1 MPLKRLFFVGT
12 ALAALSLAPA
22 RARAGDCAVRV
33 WRTAEAGQEA
43 QALAPFG
50 GKNPT
55 ATMVPISSE
64 AACKELALKMCLLK
78 KPDLVASKEVKA
90 KFDGADLEA
99 GQNLCPQATA
109 AK

>member
-1 MPLKRLFFVGT
+1 MPLKRLLFFGS
-12 ALAALSLAPA
+12 ALAALLLDPSKAQ
-22 RARAGDCAVRV
+22 AGDCAVRV
-33 WRTAEAGQEA
+33 WRIAEAGQEA

-55 ATMVPISSE
+55 ATMVPMSSE
-64 AACKELALKMCLLK
+64 ASCKDLALKMCPLK
-78 KPDLVASKEVKA
+78 KPDLVVAKEVKA
-90 KFDGADLEA
+90 KFDGADLDA

>member
-1 MPLKRLFFVGT
+1 MSLKRLLLVGS
-12 ALAALSLAPA
+12 AVAALSAPTSA
-22 RARAGDCAVRV
+22 QAGDCAVRV
-33 WRTAEAGQEA
+33 WRTAEAGREA

-64 AACKELALKMCLLK
+64 AACKDLALKMCPLK
-78 KPDLVASKEVKA
+78 KPDLVVGKEVKA
-90 KFDGADLEA
+90 KYDGADLEA

>member
-1 MPLKRLFFVGT
+1 VSLARLLLVGS
-12 ALAALSLAPA
+12 ALVALSSPA
-22 RARAGDCAVRV
+22 QAGDCAVRV

-55 ATMVPISSE
+55 ATMVPMSSE
-64 AACKELALKMCLLK
+64 ASCKDLAVKMCPLK
-78 KPDLVASKEVKA
+78 KPDLVVGKEVKA
-90 KFDGADLEA
+90 KYDGADVDG